1 MPDSKLPPLT
11 FHRLPL
17 LKRRKRSATLTA
29 KLCAQIFSN
38 PISEGALILS
48 TNGHFSAPCIHGD
61 GRDTPNASPN
71 YCDRAENLSASF
83 FTEPSPSRRLI
94 RSTKQRRQQ
103 FSANTSAC
111 SATSRFPTRFRCS
124 PGWSGGRNGN
134 APQ

>member
-11 FHRLPL
+11 FHRLSL
-17 LKRRKRSATLTA
+17 LKRRKRSGILTA

-61 GRDTPNASPN
+61 GRDTPNAAPN
-71 YCDRAENLSASF
+71 YCDRAENLSVSF
-83 FTEPSPSRRLI
+83 FTEPSQSRRLI
-94 RSTKQRRQQ
+94 RSTKHRRQK

-111 SATSRFPTRFRCS
+111 SATSGFPTRFRCS
-124 PGWSGGRNGN
+124 RGGSGGRNGN